1 MSTFN
6 TMAAQLILRDGQPVR
21 EGDGYYGWTDY
32 DYYWHIKGREAGYG
46 GTYPK
51 GPCEVVLGTDL
62 NIYEEYVSEFA
73 GTDASSDNY
82 RVMEL
87 HGLTCACGARKDVT
101 WRYRGEM
108 GDTVRI
114 LADAS
119 EGALVPQFVPKDE
132 VDTMIALA
140 TQHEKLS
147 MEMFQAVIMNLAD
160 TYANK
165 AADPDTSDEAAK
177 ILALCSADLLW
188 AVKQAGKRA

>member
-6 TMAAQLILRDGQPVR
+6 TMAAQLILRDGQPVS

-32 DYYWHIKGREAGYG
+32 DYYWHIRGRNDYSAGR
-46 GTYPK
+46 YPD

-62 NIYEEYVSEFA
+62 NIYENTVDEFA
-73 GTDASSDNY
+73 GTDASSDHY

-87 HGLTCACGARKDVT
+87 RGLTCACGARTNVT

-132 VDTMIALA
+132 VDTTVALA

-147 MEMFQAVIMNLAD
+147 MEMFQ
-160 TYANK
+160 
-165 AADPDTSDEAAK
+165 
-177 ILALCSADLLW
+177 
-188 AVKQAGKRA
+188 

>member
-6 TMAAQLILRDGQPVR
+6 TMAAQLILRDGQPVSD
-21 EGDGYYGWTDY
+21 GDGYYGWTDY
-32 DYYWHIKGREAGYG
+32 DYYWHIRGRNDYSAGR
-46 GTYPK
+46 YPD

-62 NIYEEYVSEFA
+62 NIYENTVDEFA
-73 GTDASSDNY
+73 GTDASSDHY

-87 HGLTCACGARKDVT
+87 RGLTCACGARTNVT

-132 VDTMIALA
+132 VDTTVALA
-140 TQHEKLS
+140 TEGIHKRLTS
-147 MEMFQAVIMNLAD
+147 FQNAIQALAD
-160 TYANK
+160 TYALK
-165 AADPDTSDEAAK
+165 AADPSISEGTAK
-177 ILALCSADLLW
+177 ILALTAADLLY
-188 AVKQAGKRA
+188 ALRQSERP